1 METRAEQKFW
11 ESERWDVIVVGGAL
25 TGSAVA
31 LELLKRNAD
40 LKVLIVESQAVHKR
54 RVGESTVEV
63 SSYFLGRVLG
73 LSEELNRNHISK
85 QGLRFWFANEE
96 VEHFSECSEVGPRF
110 NVLFPGYQI
119 DRARLDE
126 VVLEKARSRGA
137 KVARP
142 AKVLNVTLHAG
153 GEQEVEVDCEGER
166 SVAKARWVVDASGV
180 RGLIARKNNWIVR
193 NEEHPI
199 AAVWSRWK
207 GVTGWDDESLYD
219 DAPKWTESVVGIR
232 NNATNHLIG
241 KGWWAWWI
249 PLQDGDVSI
258 GVVYDQRLYE
268 LGPGDRMGDRLA
280 SHLRGHPMGERL
292 LRGASFTEGDVF
304 FRRNISYYSTTFA
317 GDGFALVGDAAGFI
331 DPFYS
336 PGLDWVCYGVMAS
349 SQLIADSLEKGEACP
364 KALELHNRSFSESYD
379 RWFRAIYKDK
389 YFYMGDY
396 ELMALAFRLDL
407 GFYYLGAVSRPYL
420 LGRESLVVPSFGQKE
435 AKVPA
440 AIISFYNRRLAALGR
455 ARMANGRWGRKNA
468 KQRYNFFSYRL
479 NWTLGPRLL
488 GAVGAY
494 VWLEAKEAVANL
506 FSRPTQE
513 AEMEASP
520 REERA

>member
-1 METRAEQKFW
+1 MESRAEQNFW
-11 ESERWDVIVVGGAL
+11 EDERWDVIVVGGAL

-31 LELLKRNAD
+31 FELLKRNANF
-40 LKVLIVESQAVHKR
+40 KVLIVESNATHKR

-96 VEHFSECSEVGPRF
+96 VEHFSECSEVGPKF

-126 VVLEKARSRGA
+126 VMLRKAQERGA
-137 KVARP
+137 KLARP
-142 AKVLNVTLHAG
+142 AKVVDITLREG
-153 GEQEVEVDCEGER
+153 REQEVEIDCDGKR

-180 RGLIARKNNWIVR
+180 RAAIARKNKWIVQ

-199 AAVWSRWK
+199 ATVWSRWK
-207 GVTGWDDESLYD
+207 GVTGWDDESLYAD
-219 DAPKWTESVVGIR
+219 SPKWTEAIVGVR

-268 LGPGDRMGDRLA
+268 LGPGERLGERLA
-280 SHLRGHPMGERL
+280 AHLRGHPMGERL
-292 LRGASFTEGDVF
+292 LRNASFTEGDVF
-304 FRRNISYYSTTFA
+304 FRRNISYYSKQFA

-336 PGLDWVCYGVMAS
+336 PGLDWVCYGVMATS
-349 SQLIADSLEKGEACP
+349 KLVGDALEKREACP
-364 KALELHNRSFSESYD
+364 KAIEKHNWSFSESYA
-379 RWFRAIYKDK
+379 RWFRALYKDK
-389 YFYMGDY
+389 YFYMGDF

-420 LGRESLVVPSFGQKE
+420 LGRESLVIPSFGQKE

-440 AIISFYNRRLAALGR
+440 AIISFYNRRLAAMGR

-468 KQRYNFFSYRL
+468 NQRFNFFSYRL
-479 NWTLGPRLL
+479 NWTLGLRVLW
-488 GAVGAY
+488 AVGAY
-494 VWLEAKEAVANL
+494 LWMEVKEALANL
-506 FSRPTQE
+506 VHRP
-513 AEMEASP
+513 ASEP
-520 REERA
+520 GIETRPQEERA